1 MTGTGLWTAAAVVL
15 VAGGVVPGMLL
26 ACRGDPVRRLVGL
39 QLVTTVSV
47 LVLLL
52 VSQAQGQS
60 SYLIVPL
67 VVVLL
72 GFAGTLVFTRLS
84 GSSS

>member
-1 MTGTGLWTAAAVVL
+1 MTGTGLWTAAAIVL
-15 VAGGVVPGMLL
+15 VVGGVVPGMLL
-26 ACRGDPVRRLVGL
+26 AFRGDPVRRLVGL
-39 QLVTTVSV
+39 QLVATVSV

-52 VSQAQGQS
+52 LSQAQGQS

-84 GSSS
+84 RPS